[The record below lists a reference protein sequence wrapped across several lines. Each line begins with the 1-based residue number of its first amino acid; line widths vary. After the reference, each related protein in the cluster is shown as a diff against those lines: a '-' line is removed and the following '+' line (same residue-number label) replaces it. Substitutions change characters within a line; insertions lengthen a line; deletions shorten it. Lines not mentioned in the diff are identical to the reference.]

1 MRQLSPTRWLQGA
14 VYRCTV
20 LPAACVIACALSAA
34 AQIPEQ
40 YPKPLMHTPRD
51 HPAQHILLLTV
62 DGLHASDLANWGLR
76 HPHSALASLSA
87 KGVPYTN
94 ARTPVANATAGLLA
108 VATGGTPIS
117 TGILAGV
124 GYDHAL

>member
-1 MRQLSPTRWLQGA
+1 MRLLSPARSLQGA

-40 YPKPLMHTPRD
+40 YPKTLGHTPTD

-62 DGLHASDLANWGLR
+62 DGLHASDLASWVLR
-76 HPHSALASLSA
+76 HPHSALANLSPQ
-87 KGVPYTN
+87 GITYTN
-94 ARTPVANATAGLLA
+94 ARTPAANATA
-108 VATGGTPIS
+108 
-117 TGILAGV
+117 
-124 GYDHAL
+124 